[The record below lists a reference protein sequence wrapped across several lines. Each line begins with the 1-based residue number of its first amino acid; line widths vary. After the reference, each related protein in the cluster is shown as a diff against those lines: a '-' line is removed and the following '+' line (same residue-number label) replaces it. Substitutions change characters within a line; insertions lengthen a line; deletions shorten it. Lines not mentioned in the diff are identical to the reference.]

1 MDENLKKGDVLWLY
15 ATLCD
20 NATEHCPPATW
31 RMTIP
36 ISLYES
42 LSRDLYRVHVTFG
55 GHYLIINI
63 QYSS

>member
-1 MDENLKKGDVLWLY
+1 MVADIGIDEVSRPLALVV
-15 ATLCD
+15 
-20 NATEHCPPATW
+20 HV
-31 RMTIP
+31 P